1 MTFYGMLHN
10 LAKSFPEEKKVLDQ
24 WVFVLDQW
32 VFVLDQWVFVLDH
45 RVFVLDQWVFG
56 LRSSFLGLRFRYIPA
71 QRAKAWFVHVALGIF
86 WGRLPVTVL
95 KSLNDR

>member
-24 WVFVLDQW
+24 WVFVLDRW
-32 VFVLDQWVFVLDH
+32 VFVLD
-45 RVFVLDQWVFG
+45 RRIFVLDQWVFG

-71 QRAKAWFVHVALGIF
+71 QRAKAWFVHVALRIF
-86 WGRLPVTVL
+86 WGRRLPDGHGFGIT
-95 KSLNDR
+95 K